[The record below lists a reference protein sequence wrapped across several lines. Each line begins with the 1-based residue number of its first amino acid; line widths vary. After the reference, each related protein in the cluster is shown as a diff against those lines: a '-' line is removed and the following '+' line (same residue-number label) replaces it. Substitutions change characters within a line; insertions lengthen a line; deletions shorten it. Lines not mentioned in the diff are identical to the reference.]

1 MANHINMGEREAIA
15 RLYEGGW
22 KKRRIARE
30 LGLDRKTVRRHIL
43 ALERSKGTLSPAGD
57 VEAKGTIL
65 HAGKSMRPGGPAGAN
80 RITCFPFRGRGRG
93 GTGKQIERFGILSWQ
108 IGVKFGKGGE

>member
-43 ALERSKGTLSPAGD
+43 ALDRSKGTISPAGDGGSKGTILLAGD

-65 HAGKSMRPGGPAGAN
+65 HAGKSMRPGRPSRCEPHKVFIESAVEAGLCGQ
-80 RITCFPFRGRGRG
+80 RI
-93 GTGKQIERFGILSWQ
+93 
-108 IGVKFGKGGE
+108 